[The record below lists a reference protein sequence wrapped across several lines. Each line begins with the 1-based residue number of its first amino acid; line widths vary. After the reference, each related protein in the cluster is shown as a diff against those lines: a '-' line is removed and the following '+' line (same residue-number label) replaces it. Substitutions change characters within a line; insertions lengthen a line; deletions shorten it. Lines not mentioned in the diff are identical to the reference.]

1 MDQNLILSDCIF
13 DVIVCENML
22 CLVRC
27 FVSHIQH
34 IPWTPLQVT
43 IPPLVGALRVL

>member
-13 DVIVCENML
+13 DVIVCENTL
-22 CLVRC
+22 CVFSQMFCL
-27 FVSHIQH
+27 SHVQH

-43 IPPLVGALRVL
+43 IPPSQ